1 MNKNTYEGIDP
12 ELVKIV
18 KGTARRAIGRT
29 GLTKSDLPDIEQE
42 LMLAALAAL
51 KSMRNGADSKN
62 AFIFRVAHNRLR
74 SILRSRRGKTKKHH
88 VSCLS
93 LNTIIGI
100 DENEYEELISLIDD
114 NHLIRQDFCSWNG
127 CHLDFDLPENL
138 NEAIGGLPENLREFC
153 NELKNKPLKQVRRE
167 RKIPLRTAIRNIVRI
182 KEEFKKRELFFG
194 VSG

>member
-1 MNKNTYEGIDP
+1 MKESTLNS
-12 ELVKIV
+12 LKIV

-29 GLTKSDLPDIEQE
+29 GFTKSDLPDIEQE

-74 SILRSRRGKTKKHH
+74 SILRSRQGKSKKHH

-93 LNTIIGI
+93 LNTVIGI
-100 DENEYEELISLIDD
+100 DENEYDELISLIDD
-114 NHLIRQDFCSWNG
+114 DHLIREDFSNWNG

-138 NEAIGGLPENLREFC
+138 NEAIDGLPEHLREFC
-153 NELKNKPLKQVRRE
+153 VKSSKDKPLKQVRRE

-182 KEEFKKRELFFG
+182 REEFKKLGLSFG
-194 VSG
+194 APG